1 MSDNLKSKSTETSQK
16 RKRQKLF
23 YPSWRSL
30 ATNNLMMHFQ
40 KYPEHF
46 AEKKYDLKKF
56 FDQLE
61 PVHSAVGGD
70 LICNIPL
77 FCNRNSA
84 VYSGALQTS
93 KVHKTT
99 PAVQGEFQLTIDDN
113 GNVTIHS
120 DASTSLGLSA
130 GFLEQKWNQCG
141 SDSLFHPKDQFHLQR
156 WFSIAYYLLSLNLF
170 DWKAVNCRLRI
181 RARLK
186 TKQSDLSFSKNEYVG
201 VERTCALHVSEDGSR
216 PLLQSEQCQ
225 IIPYGEFHY
234 VEVGWIASPEVQEY
248 LTDFTYLIN
257 AYLIRIPVAQILML
271 EAKAKLERYKAIA
284 RKMNSRIEMY
294 AGFEAGLDE
303 HQIADAFGKTIRK
316 RMSEAINQWDFR
328 FKDNGVN
335 ISSDSEAVHYAKKLG
350 LLPMPRNIKRLA
362 FRNIMPADQAN

>member
-1 MSDNLKSKSTETSQK
+1 MSDNPLPENADTSQRRK
-16 RKRQKLF
+16 RKKLF

-30 ATNNLMMHFQ
+30 AMNCMMMHFQ

-46 AEKKYDLKKF
+46 SEKKYDLKKF

-61 PVHSAVGGD
+61 PVRNAMGAK

-77 FCNRNSA
+77 FCDEKSTLH
-84 VYSGALQTS
+84 SGVIMPFQM
-93 KVHKTT
+93 HKTI
-99 PAVQGEFQLTIDDN
+99 PSVQGEFQLSIDYE
-113 GNVTIHS
+113 GNVLPNS
-120 DASTSLGLSA
+120 DATTTLGISTALIQSY
-130 GFLEQKWNQCG
+130 WNQCG
-141 SDSLFHPKDQFHLQR
+141 SDSLFHPKDQYHLQR
-156 WFSIAYYLLSLNLF
+156 WFSIAYYLLSLGLF
-170 DWKAVNCRLRI
+170 DWQAVNCRLRL

-186 TKQSDLSFSKNEYVG
+186 TKQSDLSLNKNEYVG
-201 VERTCALHVSEDGSR
+201 VERTCAIHVAEDGNR

-234 VEVGWIASPEVQEY
+234 VEMGWIASPEVQEY

-271 EAKAKLERYKAIA
+271 EAKAKLERYKAVA
-284 RKMNSRIEMY
+284 RKMNSRIALH
-294 AGFEAGLDE
+294 AGFEAELDE

-316 RMSEAINQWDFR
+316 RMSEAINHWDFR
-328 FKDNGVN
+328 LRENSVN
-335 ISSDSEAVHYAKKLG
+335 IASDTEAVHYAKKLG
-350 LLPMPRNIKRLA
+350 LLPVPRNIKRLA